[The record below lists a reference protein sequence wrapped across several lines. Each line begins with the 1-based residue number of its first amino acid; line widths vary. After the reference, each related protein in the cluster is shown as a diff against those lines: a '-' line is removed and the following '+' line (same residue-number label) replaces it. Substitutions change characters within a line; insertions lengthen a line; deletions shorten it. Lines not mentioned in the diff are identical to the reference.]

1 MGHPRFSL
9 EEIGRR
15 GQALYEQSI
24 RPYVETDENIGKQ
37 IVIDIETG
45 DYEIDD
51 DGLAASR
58 RLLAKHPGAALYEL
72 MVLEVPHRGD
82 AGCARHRVMRERLR
96 MHEGAGALGHGIDD
110 ALGRG
115 DGR

>member
-15 GQALYEQSI
+15 GQELYEQSI
-24 RPYVETDENIGKQ
+24 RPHVETEENIGKQ

-58 RLLAKHPGAALYEL
+58 TLPVTAVAALNL
-72 MVLEVPHRGD
+72 SLLRSVP
-82 AGCARHRVMRERLR
+82 ANMA
-96 MHEGAGALGHGIDD
+96 DD
-110 ALGRG
+110 RNIQRRAAV
-115 DGR
+115 